1 MKEVNVLVT
10 GAAGQ
15 IGYAL
20 LTRLASG
27 ETFGSDVKVNLNLVE
42 VPPVSYT
49 HLTLPTTLTV

>member
-1 MKEVNVLVT
+1 MKEINVLVT

-27 ETFGSDVKVNLNLVE
+27 ETFG
-42 VPPVSYT
+42 PVSYT
-49 HLTLPTTLTV
+49 HLTLPTINWV

>member
-20 LTRLASG
+20 LTRLALS
-27 ETFGSDVKVNLNLVE
+27 LI
-42 VPPVSYT
+42 
-49 HLTLPTTLTV
+49 HI